1 MVGTL
6 VKTLTTNTIIYFI
19 LFAFPTFSETK
30 GNFTTVTNNCYI
42 FKTNFVFTKQE
53 KSNVQW

>member
-6 VKTLTTNTIIYFI
+6 VKTLTTNTITYFI

-30 GNFTTVTNNCYI
+30 GNFTTVTHICYI
-42 FKTNFVFTKQE
+42 FKTYFVFTKQE
-53 KSNVQW
+53 KVNVRW